1 MGNPA
6 RQSWLA
12 YTRDLAERLGLRDW
26 RVAVSDD
33 PPEDPGAT
41 ASIECV
47 EGRRLAI
54 LRLSDQF
61 LAGRPAAQRQTMTHE
76 LIHCH
81 LAPLDQVMMAAGLSD
96 PWVRV
101 ILEYAIDGLAA
112 AVAPMLPL
120 PPSAG
125 PPELDPAWHANGP
138 LVVGTMGSA
147 DPAKWM

>member
-6 RQSWLA
+6 RQSWLPYA
-12 YTRDLAERLGLRDW
+12 RDLADRLGLRDW

-54 LRLSDQF
+54 LRLSDRF
-61 LAGRPAAQRQTMTHE
+61 LAGRPADQRQTVTHE

-81 LAPLDQVMMAAGLSD
+81 LAPLDQVVMAAGLSD

-112 AVAPMLPL
+112 AVAPMLPI
-120 PPSAG
+120 PPTAG
-125 PPELDPAWHANGP
+125 LSELAPAWNADGP
-138 LVVGTMGSA
+138 LAVGAEWVGNSIE
-147 DPAKWM
+147 